1 MKALVLAVLAL
12 SGCYFKT
19 RASVVEMPL
28 SAPKVSTTIEATTT
42 ADVDAQTQANVLS
55 IRVITKRMCTT
66 QAVQQFETI
75 EGRRPKLAFSP
86 WLIPVMFIPYAIV
99 IVPAVSG
106 LVAVVRASEP
116 KQRYTEPRVISR
128 NTYACP
134 LPAPDVVVLVRF
146 PSGATFEVQT
156 DERGIASVTIPDEE
170 IANGSARIDLDNG
183 GRTVDY
189 DRRDYDRQLLAIEV
203 DE

>member
-1 MKALVLAVLAL
+1 MKALVVALVAL

-19 RASVVEMPL
+19 RDTLVESPV
-28 SAPKVSTTIEATTT
+28 SAPKVTTKIDA
-42 ADVDAQTQANVLS
+42 APAPDVDATTRSNVLS
-55 IRVITKRMCTT
+55 FRVSTKRTCTT

-75 EGRRPKLAFSP
+75 EGKQAKLAVSP
-86 WLIPVMFIPYAIV
+86 WLIPVMFIPYAIA

-106 LVAVVRASEP
+106 LFAVARASSP
-116 KQRYTEPRVISR
+116 KQRYTEERVISR

-134 LPAPDVVVLVRF
+134 LPVRDEVVNVRF
-146 PSGATFEVQT
+146 PSGATFVTKTDDNGMATVTVPDDEVA
-156 DERGIASVTIPDEE
+156 R
-170 IANGSARIDLDNG
+170 GSARVELANV